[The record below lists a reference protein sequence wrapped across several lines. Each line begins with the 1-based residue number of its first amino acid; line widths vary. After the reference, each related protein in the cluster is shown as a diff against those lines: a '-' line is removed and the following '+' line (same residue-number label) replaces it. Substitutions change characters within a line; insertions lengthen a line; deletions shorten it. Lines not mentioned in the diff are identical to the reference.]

1 MFLDALH
8 KQTQSP
14 STDSDIHPANVA
26 AATIYHHLPYHPDD
40 PPSKLIQRHF
50 YQHILQ
56 SKNEPHFTSLTNFD
70 GSPVHINCLIIAYHK
85 PKNLRNLL
93 FPQKF
98 PESQQFIILDYLTQ
112 YGQSLR
118 N

>member
-56 SKNEPHFTSLTNFD
+56 PKNEPHFTSFTNLD
-70 GSPVHINCLIIAYHK
+70 GGPVHINRLIIAYHE

-93 FPQKF
+93 FLQKF
-98 PESQQFIILDYLTQ
+98 PEFEGYSIVKYLTQ
-112 YGQSLR
+112 YGQSLQ